1 MLPGIADLQSLADL
15 GNSLQVVRNMRFAPV
30 LKQDVLLLAPATLLP
45 CAPLMLTV
53 MPLRD
58 MAKLLFSLL

>member
-1 MLPGIADLQSLADL
+1 
-15 GNSLQVVRNMRFAPV
+15 MRFAPV

-58 MAKLLFSLL
+58 MAKMLFSLL

>member
-1 MLPGIADLQSLADL
+1 
-15 GNSLQVVRNMRFAPV
+15 MRFAPV

-45 CAPLMLTV
+45 CAQLMLTV